1 MIDMDSDMGMRFHL
15 IKRNGIK
22 FVYESMVKA
31 ESAIASFR
39 TDLDLRTGS
48 KPLSPPVPNVEKA
61 DKIRKVLLAVMRYDF
76 RYNNSM
82 GIDYH
87 YFFDPLSEITDLSL
101 FDISSF
107 SRIGRREMNE
117 RFLQTVER
125 EDPDLVLSCIVKD
138 ELYPETIRYISEN
151 SSSITC
157 NWFADDH
164 WRFNHFGRCYAPHFN
179 YCVTVDEVSL
189 DKYRR
194 LGYENVFMSQWAA
207 NPVIYH
213 KLENSAL
220 DMEATF
226 VGQNYSNRWELVPKL
241 KKKGV
246 GIQCFGDG
254 WLNGWISFEKM
265 VEVYNR
271 SKINLNFSGSA
282 LGPTKQVKARVF
294 DILSCGGFLL
304 TEHAP
309 GLERYYRKGK
319 EIETFH
325 DIDEAVEIIGYYLD
339 DEEAR
344 AQIAEAGYQRTMKE
358 HTYQHR
364 FRRLFSDILSESHAS
379 SLEKT

>member
-1 MIDMDSDMGMRFHL
+1 MFVEMDSNMDIRLYL
-15 IKRNGIK
+15 IKRACIK
-22 FVYESMVKA
+22 FVYESMVKT
-31 ESAIASFR
+31 ESAIASFG
-39 TDLDLRTGS
+39 TDLDLRIGK
-48 KPLSPPVPNVEKA
+48 KPLSPPVPQVEKA
-61 DKIRKVLLAVMRYDF
+61 DRIKKVLLAVMRYDF

-82 GIDYH
+82 GLDYH

-101 FDISSF
+101 FDTSSY

-138 ELYPETIRYISEN
+138 ELYPKTIRHISAN
-151 SSSITC
+151 SRSITC

-164 WRFNHFGRCYAPHFN
+164 WRFDHFGRRYAPHFN
-179 YCVTVDEVSL
+179 YCVTVDEISL

-194 LGYENVFMSQWAA
+194 LGYNKVFMSQWAA
-207 NPVIYH
+207 NPAIYH
-213 KLENSAL
+213 KLDSPPMT
-220 DMEATF
+220 MEVTF
-226 VGQNYSNRWELVPKL
+226 VGQNYSKRGELVPML
-241 KKKGV
+241 KKKGID
-246 GIQCFGDG
+246 IQCFGDG
-254 WLNGWISFEKM
+254 WLNGWVSFEKM
-265 VEVYNR
+265 VEIYNR

-325 DIDEAVEIIGYYLD
+325 DIDEAVEIIVYYLD

-344 AQIAEAGYQRTMKE
+344 AQIAEAGYQRTLKE

-364 FRRLFSDILSESHAS
+364 FRKLFNDILSESMHD
-379 SLEKT
+379 K